1 MRKTLLT
8 LLVGSMT
15 LFASAQTSL
24 KGQLIDEATSQ
35 PIVGATVTLANQN
48 ISTTTNQSGEFN
60 LLYLE
65 PMDEEV
71 IIEAEG
77 YNSTIELVQIHKDQV
92 NQMDPV
98 TLSQDIAKEQKEEIL
113 LTIAD
118 EDLNDDEGKSQAQ
131 ASASSAS
138 TDVFNSTISFAWST
152 ARYRN
157 RGYEQQYETVYIN
170 GVSFNTAER
179 GTFSFSSM
187 GGLNEASRW
196 KEVSMPL
203 EATNFTFGNIGQSTN
218 YLMNAS
224 RYAQG
229 WKVSAA
235 GTNRNYKAA
244 VRASYSTGPLANGW
258 SVMTQLAFRFS
269 PYTTQKGII
278 GEGVNYYSLG
288 YFLSADK
295 VWDNGNRLSL
305 ITFGSPTMRGQNG
318 AVTQEV
324 YDLTGTNNYNPYWG
338 YQDGHIRNSRIVK
351 SIDPTAIIS
360 YDLNIDDHNK
370 MKFAVGYHYSL
381 YSNSA
386 LNFYNAPDPRP
397 DYYRNLPSFYW
408 DGQIVNSNSEQLY
421 DPNTGKHYPYG
432 NFIGNDMNGVYL
444 GSGFVGADGNNVG
457 PSIDAKS
464 YNTLVDLWK
473 NRDDKTTQ
481 IDWDALYA
489 ANYAD
494 PNGLARYMVERR
506 HNDIQEAAANILW
519 TNNQFDHLKMTLGL
533 EGKFSQ
539 GIHYKTMDDLLG
551 ADHWIDID
559 PFADR
564 DIKELATNIGLSQNM
579 IEYVKQNDIVY
590 WSMHQGQA
598 KSIKDGDI
606 FGYNYSMNVGN
617 AKVWF
622 QNEWN
627 FNEIDFYYAIQGTYS
642 SMQRFS
648 KMLNGRALYLAELNP
663 EKSTLYLGK
672 TGKDIVTSDDPLKQL
687 VGNDHHFFDPAA
699 KLGFTYKIN
708 GRNKLKFNA
717 MAETRAPLARNAY
730 VSQRIHDRAI
740 DAIYVHD
747 NAKNLKDFYAAS
759 EKIVGGD
766 ITYEFNY
773 PIVRGRITGYYTRF
787 WNGSELN
794 GFYDDEVRTF
804 VNQAISGIDR
814 RHCGIEAAVAVK
826 LGTYFTL
833 TGVAA
838 VGDHRYTSNALSI
851 TSAENGMA
859 LASDM
864 ATKMPI
870 FEVTD
875 SVMYN
880 GLRVSQGPQ
889 VNASLKLSFFHP
901 KMWFA
906 DVTVSYYDW
915 NFLNVAP
922 SRRMKGLYTGVR
934 ADGTTVNGG
943 YNSVYTNHDEYI
955 DVRVKDENGQPMLD
969 KYGNYQLQY
978 PYNLLDQQESLSA
991 TNPLNRFMIDFSV
1004 GKLIYL
1010 KNRQSLSINLSV
1022 TNIGHNLNFKTGG
1035 YQQARLPRSTRQ
1047 KVEDGENST
1056 ITANAWKFPAKYY
1069 YAWGPNLYATITYKF

>member
-8 LLVGSMT
+8 LLVGSMS
-15 LFASAQTSL
+15 LFATAQTSL
-24 KGQLIDEATSQ
+24 KGTLIDESTSQ
-35 PIVGATVTLANQN
+35 PIVGATITLANQN
-48 ISTTTNQSGEFN
+48 ISTTTNQSGEFT

-77 YNSTIELVQIHKDQV
+77 YNGTIELVQLHADQV
-92 NQMDPV
+92 NEMEPV
-98 TLSQDIAKEQKEEIL
+98 SLSQDIAKETKDEIL

-138 TDVFNSTISFAWST
+138 TDVFNSTISYAWST

-196 KEVSMPL
+196 KEVTQPM
-203 EATNFTFGNIGQSTN
+203 EATNFTFGNLGQATN

-244 VRASYSTGPLANGW
+244 VRASYATGPLANGW
-258 SVMTQLAFRFS
+258 SVVTQLAFRFS

-288 YFLSADK
+288 YFVSAEK
-295 VWDNGNRLSL
+295 VWDNGNKLSL
-305 ITFGSPTMRGQNG
+305 TTFGAPTMRGQNG

-351 SIDPTAIIS
+351 SIDPTAIVTF
-360 YDLNIDDHNK
+360 DLNINEQNK
-370 MKFAVGYHYSL
+370 MKFGVGYHYSL

-386 LNFYNAPDPRP
+386 INFYNAPDPRP

-408 DGQIVNSNSEQLY
+408 DGQIVNGNSEQLY
-421 DPNTGKHYPYG
+421 DPNTGKHYQFG

-444 GSGFVGADGNNVG
+444 GQGFTGNDGNVVG

-494 PNGLARYMVERR
+494 PDGLARYMVERR
-506 HNDIQEAAANILW
+506 HNDIQEATANVLW
-519 TNNQFDHLKMTLGL
+519 TNTSVEHLKITLGA
-533 EGKFSQ
+533 ETKYSQ
-539 GIHYKTMDDLLG
+539 GVHYKTMDDLLG
-551 ADHWIDID
+551 AKQWIDID

-564 DIKELATNIGLSQNM
+564 DIKELATNIGLTQDEMNL
-579 IEYVKQNDIVY
+579 VKQNNLRNPNAI
-590 WSMHQGQA
+590 
-598 KSIKDGDI
+598 IKDGDI
-606 FGYNYSMNVGN
+606 FGYNYQINMETS
-617 AKVWF
+617 KIWF
-622 QNEWN
+622 QNEWR

-642 SMQRFS
+642 MMQRTS
-648 KMLNGRALYLAELNP
+648 NMINGRAWYLAMLNP
-663 EKSTLYLGK
+663 EDAGLYLGK
-672 TGKDIVTSDDPLKQL
+672 AAQDILN
-687 VGNDHHFFDPAA
+687 GNFKAHPTLIGTAHHFIDPAF
-699 KLGFTYKIN
+699 KIGFNYKIN

-717 MAETRAPLARNAY
+717 IAETRAPLARNAY
-730 VSQRIHDRAI
+730 VSQRVHDRVI
-740 DAIYVHD
+740 GSIYTHD
-747 NAKNLKDFYAAS
+747 KAKNLKDYFAAS

-766 ITYEFNY
+766 LTYEFNY
-773 PIVRGRITGYYTRF
+773 PGVRGRITGFYTRF
-787 WNGSELN
+787 WDGSELN
-794 GFYDDEVRTF
+794 GYYDDEVRTF

-833 TGVAA
+833 TGVAS
-838 VGDHRYTSNALSI
+838 VGDYRYTSNALAL

-859 LASDM
+859 LATDM
-864 ATKMPI
+864 ATKQNI
-870 FEVTD
+870 YEVVD

>member
-1 MRKTLLT
+1 MRKTLVT
-8 LLVGSMT
+8 LLVCSLS
-15 LFASAQTSL
+15 LFAAAQTSL
-24 KGQLIDEATSQ
+24 KGTLIDESTSQ

-48 ISTTTNQSGEFN
+48 ISTTTNQSGEFS

-71 IIEAEG
+71 VIEAEG
-77 YNSTIELVQIHKDQV
+77 YNSTIELVQLNPDQV
-92 NQMDPV
+92 NQMEPV
-98 TLSQDIAKEQKEEIL
+98 KLSVNIEKESKDEIL

-131 ASASSAS
+131 ASAASAS
-138 TDVFNSTISFAWST
+138 TDVFNSTVSYAWST

-187 GGLNEASRW
+187 GGLNDASRW
-196 KEVSMPL
+196 REVVQPM
-203 EATNFTFGNIGQSTN
+203 EATNFTFGNLGQSTN

-244 VRASYSTGPLANGW
+244 VRATYASGPLKNGW
-258 SVMTQLAFRFS
+258 SFVGQLAFRFS

-288 YFLSADK
+288 YFFSAEK
-295 VWDNGNRLSL
+295 VWDNGNRLS
-305 ITFGSPTMRGQNG
+305 ITTFGAPTMRGQNG

-351 SIDPTAIIS
+351 SIDPTAIVTF
-360 YDLNIDDHNK
+360 DLNINEFNK
-370 MKFAVGYHYSL
+370 MKFGVGYHYSL

-386 LNFYNAPDPRP
+386 INFYNAPDPRP

-408 DGQIVNSNSEQLY
+408 DGQIVNGNSPQLY
-421 DPNTGKHYPYG
+421 DADGHHYQWG
-432 NFIGNDMNGVYL
+432 NFIGNDMNGLAL
-444 GSGFVGADGNNVG
+444 GQGYIANDGNMVG
-457 PSIDAKS
+457 PSIDAKN

-473 NRDDKTTQ
+473 KRDDKTTQ

-494 PNGLARYMVERR
+494 PDGLARYMVERR
-506 HNDIQEAAANILW
+506 HNDIQEATANVLW
-519 TNNQFDHLKMTLGL
+519 TNTKFDHLKMTLGA
-533 EGKFSQ
+533 ETKYSQ
-539 GIHYKTMDDLLG
+539 GVHYKTMDDLLG

-564 DIKELATNIGLSQNM
+564 DIKELATNIGMSQVEM
-579 IEYVKQNDIVY
+579 ELVKLNNIANPWATVKN
-590 WSMHQGQA
+590 GNR
-598 KSIKDGDI
+598 
-606 FGYNYSMNVGN
+606 FGYDYRINLENS
-617 AKVWF
+617 KVWF

-627 FNEIDFYYAIQGTYS
+627 FNEIDFYYAIQCTYS
-642 SMQRFS
+642 FMQRTTN
-648 KMLNGRALYLAELNP
+648 MLNGRAWYLATLNP
-663 EKSTLYLGK
+663 ADAKLYLGSVYNDVMNGNFTNK
-672 TGKDIVTSDDPLKQL
+672 GFSVGKA
-687 VGNDHHFFDPAA
+687 HHFIDPAFKA
-699 KLGFTYKIN
+699 GFNYKIN
-708 GRNKLKFNA
+708 GRNKLKFNVL
-717 MAETRAPLARNAY
+717 AETRAPLARNAY
-730 VSQRIHDRAI
+730 ISQRVHDRAI
-740 DAIYVHD
+740 EAIYTHD

-773 PIVRGRITGYYTRF
+773 PFVRGRITGYYTRF

-794 GFYDDEVRTF
+794 GYYDDEARTF
-804 VNQAISGIDR
+804 VNQAITGIDR
-814 RHCGIEAAVAVK
+814 RHCGIEAAAAFK

-833 TGVAA
+833 TAA
-838 VGDHRYTSNALSI
+838 TAIGDHRYTSNAYVV

-859 LASDM
+859 LATDM
-864 ATKMPI
+864 LTKENI
-870 FEVTD
+870 YEVRD

-880 GLRVSQGPQ
+880 GIRVSQGPQ
-889 VNASLKLSFFHP
+889 INASLKLSFFHP

-922 SRRMKGLYTGVR
+922 SRRMKGLYTGTR
-934 ADGTTVNGG
+934 ADGSTVNGG
-943 YNSVYTNHDEYI
+943 YNNVYVDHDQYK
-955 DVRVKDENGQPMLD
+955 DVRIKDENGDPMLD

-1010 KNRQSLSINLSV
+1010 PNRQSISINLSV
-1022 TNIGHNLNFKTGG
+1022 TNIGHNLHFKTGG
-1035 YQQARLPRSTRQ
+1035 YQQARLPRATRQ
-1047 KVEDGENST
+1047 KEADGENST